1 MAQLWLLTIPW
12 VMSQLS
18 MGSRSESPPF
28 PLCWAEDR
36 KVPERKV
43 MASPMIKKS
52 DKEVIAHIV
61 ETGKSLFRLDCHIK
75 KHDLIP
81 PTPISAMSL
90 LPAWKRE
97 EKFSSHESQQ
107 DYKYSCQLLL
117 GTLKISVSPSAFL
130 NDKNI

>member
-43 MASPMIKKS
+43 MANPMIKKS
-52 DKEVIAHIV
+52 DKEVIAQIV

-81 PTPISAMSL
+81 PPPLCPSYLPGREKKSLVAMN
-90 LPAWKRE
+90 
-97 EKFSSHESQQ
+97 SSRITNTHAN
-107 DYKYSCQLLL
+107 YSWAL
-117 GTLKISVSPSAFL
+117 
-130 NDKNI
+130 